1 MKKIALIVGILAG
14 TGFSEIS
21 KAEQACY
28 DVQGMTCATCSLT
41 LKSAVKRIKGVQTV
55 KASAELKNAVV
66 EFDPAQTSPPVLE
79 KAINDVGYKAT
90 PQSCKKI
97 DG

>member
-1 MKKIALIVGILAG
+1 MKKIALVLGIFAS
-14 TGFSEIS
+14 TGFSEIG
-21 KAEQACY
+21 KAELACY

-41 LKSAVKRIKGVQTV
+41 LKSAVRRIKGVQAV
-55 KASAELKNAVV
+55 EASSAKKSAVV
-66 EFDPAQTSPPVLE
+66 EFDPAMTSPSALE